1 MPRLIPK
8 SPKGPAFGKVLM
20 NNKVFSC
27 SALMVALAVS
37 ACGSPRFEGRP
48 DLTVFDN
55 KPLPEPVRQDLVI
68 PSRPYVIGPSD
79 QLTVEVF
86 GIDELS
92 KNVTVDLTGQIALPL
107 VGSLKVSGMTADE
120 LTTNLVGRFRTA
132 HVRNPQVTVNIVTA
146 ASQVI
151 TVDGSVTTP
160 GIYPLLGRMS
170 LMRAIARA
178 SGTSEFARENYVVV
192 FRNVANKR
200 YAALYDLRAIRQGMY
215 EDPEIFSN
223 DVIYV
228 GDDQARRVFRDV
240 VAAAPLLSAPLLY
253 IVSQ

>member
-1 MPRLIPK
+1 MHNR
-8 SPKGPAFGKVLM
+8 
-20 NNKVFSC
+20 VFSC
-27 SALMVALAVS
+27 GVLSVALAAS
-37 ACGSPRFEGRP
+37 ACSSPRFEGRP

-55 KPLPEPVRQDLVI
+55 KPLPEPVREDLVI

-79 QLTVEVF
+79 QLAIEVF

-120 LTTNLVGRFRTA
+120 LTADLNNRFRQA
-132 HVRNPQVTVNIVTA
+132 HVRDPKVTVNIVTA

-160 GIYPLLGRMS
+160 GVYPLVGRMS

-178 SGTSEFARENYVVV
+178 SGTTEFARENYVVV
-192 FRNVANKR
+192 FRNVEGKR
-200 YAALYDLRAIRQGMY
+200 YAALYDLRAIRQGLY

-223 DVIYV
+223 DVVYV
-228 GDDQARRVFRDV
+228 GDDQARRLFRDV
-240 VAAAPLLSAPLLY
+240 VQAAPLLSAPLIYL
-253 IVSQ
+253 VTQ

>member
-1 MPRLIPK
+1 MNK
-8 SPKGPAFGKVLM
+8 SVLY
-20 NNKVFSC
+20 C
-27 SALMVALAVS
+27 SVLTLALAIS
-37 ACGSPRFEGRP
+37 ACASPRFEGRP

-55 KPLPEPVRQDLVI
+55 RPLPEPVRQDLVI

-79 QLTVEVF
+79 QLSVDVF

-107 VGSLKVSGMTADE
+107 AGSIKASGLTVDE
-120 LTTNLVGRFRTA
+120 LTADLKNRYRIA
-132 HVRNPQVTVNIVTA
+132 HVRDPQVTVNIVTA

-160 GIYPLLGRMS
+160 GIYPLVGRMS

-178 SGTSEFARENYVVV
+178 SGTTEFARENYVVV
-192 FRNVANKR
+192 FRTVNRKR
-200 YAALYDLRAIRQGMY
+200 YVALYDLRAIRQGMY

-228 GDDQARRVFRDV
+228 GDDSARRLFRDLV
-240 VAAAPLLSAPLLY
+240 TAAPIISAPLLY
-253 IVSQ
+253 LVSQ

>member
-1 MPRLIPK
+1 MNRR
-8 SPKGPAFGKVLM
+8 AFSYGVL
-20 NNKVFSC
+20 VVT
-27 SALMVALAVS
+27 LVTS
-37 ACGSPRFEGRP
+37 ACSSPRFEGRA

-55 KPLPEPVRQDLVI
+55 KPLPEPVRKDLVI

-79 QLTVEVF
+79 QLAIEVF

-107 VGSLKVSGMTADE
+107 VGSLKVSGMTAEE
-120 LTTNLVGRFRTA
+120 LTADLVARFRKA
-132 HVRNPQVTVNIVTA
+132 YVRQPQVTVNIVTA

-178 SGTSEFARENYVVV
+178 SGTTEFARENYVVV
-192 FRNVANKR
+192 FRNVDSKR

-228 GDDQARRVFRDV
+228 GDDQARRVFRDLV
-240 VAAAPLLSAPLLY
+240 QAAPLITTPLIYL
-253 IVSQ
+253 ISQ

>member
-1 MPRLIPK
+1 MNK
-8 SPKGPAFGKVLM
+8 SVLY
-20 NNKVFSC
+20 C
-27 SALMVALAVS
+27 SVLTLALAIS
-37 ACGSPRFEGRP
+37 ACASPRFEGRP

-55 KPLPEPVRQDLVI
+55 RPLPEPVRQDLVI

-79 QLTVEVF
+79 QLSVDVF

-107 VGSLKVSGMTADE
+107 AGSIKASGLTVDE
-120 LTTNLVGRFRTA
+120 LTADLKNRYRIA
-132 HVRNPQVTVNIVTA
+132 HVRDPQVTVNIVTA

-160 GIYPLLGRMS
+160 GVYPLVGRMS

-178 SGTSEFARENYVVV
+178 SGTTEFARENYVVV
-192 FRNVANKR
+192 FRTVNRKR
-200 YAALYDLRAIRQGMY
+200 YVALYDLRAIRQGMY

-228 GDDQARRVFRDV
+228 GDDSARRLFRDLV
-240 VAAAPLLSAPLLY
+240 TAAPIISAPLLY
-253 IVSQ
+253 LVSQ

>member
-1 MPRLIPK
+1 
-8 SPKGPAFGKVLM
+8 M
-20 NNKVFSC
+20 NCKMFSC
-27 SALMVALAVS
+27 GVLVVALTAS
-37 ACGSPRFEGRP
+37 ACSSPRFEGRP

-55 KPLPEPVRQDLVI
+55 KPLPEPVRTDLVI

-79 QLTVEVF
+79 QLAIEVF

-92 KNVTVDLTGQIALPL
+92 KNVTVDLTGQVALPL
-107 VGSLKVSGMTADE
+107 VGSLKVSGMTAEE
-120 LTTNLVGRFRTA
+120 LTADLTARFRQA
-132 HVRNPQVTVNIVTA
+132 HVRKPQVTVNIVTA

-151 TVDGSVTTP
+151 TIDGSVTTP
-160 GIYPLLGRMS
+160 GIYPLVGRMS

-178 SGTSEFARENYVVV
+178 SGTTEFARENYVVV
-192 FRNVANKR
+192 FRNVDSKR

-228 GDDQARRVFRDV
+228 GDDQARRVFRDLV
-240 VAAAPLLSAPLLY
+240 TAAPLITTPLIYL
-253 IVSQ
+253 INR

>member
-1 MPRLIPK
+1 MNKRL
-8 SPKGPAFGKVLM
+8 
-20 NNKVFSC
+20 FSC
-27 SALMVALAVS
+27 SVVMVALTVS
-37 ACGSPRFEGRP
+37 ACASPRFEGRP

-79 QLTVEVF
+79 QLTIDVF

-120 LTTNLVGRFRTA
+120 LTADLVTRLRRA
-132 HVRNPQVTVNIVTA
+132 HVKNPQVTVNIVTA

-160 GIYPLLGRMS
+160 GIYPLVGRMS

-178 SGTSEFARENYVVV
+178 AGTTEFARENYVVV
-192 FRNVANKR
+192 FRNVEGKR

-228 GDDQARRVFRDV
+228 GDDSARRLFRDLIS
-240 VAAAPLLSAPLLY
+240 AAPLITTPLIYL
-253 IVSQ
+253 ITR

>member
-1 MPRLIPK
+1 MISR
-8 SPKGPAFGKVLM
+8 
-20 NNKVFSC
+20 VFSC
-27 SALMVALAVS
+27 SVLMVALAVS
-37 ACGSPRFEGRP
+37 ACASPRFEGRP

-55 KPLPEPVRQDLVI
+55 KALPEPVRQDLII

-79 QLTVEVF
+79 QLAVEVF
-86 GIDELS
+86 GIDELT

-107 VGSLKVSGMTADE
+107 VGALKVSGMTVDE
-120 LTTNLVGRFRTA
+120 LTADLAVRFRKA
-132 HVRNPQVTVNIVTA
+132 YVRNPQITVNIVTA

-160 GIYPLLGRMS
+160 GIYPLVGRMS

-192 FRNVANKR
+192 FRNVESKR
-200 YAALYDLRAIRQGMY
+200 YAALYDLRAIRQGVY

-223 DVIYV
+223 DIIYV
-228 GDDQARRVFRDV
+228 GDDPARRLFRDII
-240 VAAAPLLSAPLLY
+240 AAAPLLSAPLIYL
-253 IVSQ
+253 VTQ

>member
-1 MPRLIPK
+1 
-8 SPKGPAFGKVLM
+8 M
-20 NNKVFSC
+20 NHKVFSWGV
-27 SALMVALAVS
+27 LGVALAVT
-37 ACGSPRFEGRP
+37 ACSSPRFEGRP

-79 QLTVEVF
+79 QLAIEVF

-92 KNVTVDLTGQIALPL
+92 KSVTVDLTGQIALPL
-107 VGSLKVSGMTADE
+107 IGSLKVSGMTVDE
-120 LTTNLVGRFRTA
+120 LTADLVTRFRAA
-132 HVRNPQVTVNIVTA
+132 HVRQPQVTVNIVTA
-146 ASQVI
+146 ASQVV

-178 SGTSEFARENYVVV
+178 SGTTEFARENYVVV
-192 FRNVANKR
+192 FRNVDGKR
-200 YAALYDLRAIRQGMY
+200 YAALYDLRAIRQGMF

-228 GDDQARRVFRDV
+228 GDDQARRLFRDLV
-240 VAAAPLLSAPLLY
+240 TASPLITTPLIYL
-253 IVSQ
+253 INR

>member
-1 MPRLIPK
+1 MYNRVI
-8 SPKGPAFGKVLM
+8 
-20 NNKVFSC
+20 SC
-27 SALMVALAVS
+27 GVLMVALAVS
-37 ACGSPRFEGRP
+37 ACASQRFEGRP

-55 KPLPEPVRQDLVI
+55 KPLPEPVRQDLII

-79 QLTVEVF
+79 QLSIEVF

-107 VGSLKVSGMTADE
+107 VGSITASGMTAQE
-120 LTTNLVGRFRTA
+120 LTADLVTRFRKA
-132 HVRNPQVTVNIVTA
+132 YVRDPKVTVNIVTA

-151 TVDGSVTTP
+151 TVDGSVTSP

-192 FRNVANKR
+192 FRNVDNKR

-228 GDDQARRVFRDV
+228 GDSQARRLFRDV
-240 VAAAPLLSAPLLY
+240 IAAAPLISTPLIYL
-253 IVSQ
+253 VTR

>member
-1 MPRLIPK
+1 MFSFGVLI
-8 SPKGPAFGKVLM
+8 
-20 NNKVFSC
+20 
-27 SALMVALAVS
+27 VALTAS
-37 ACGSPRFEGRP
+37 SCASPRFEGRP

-79 QLTVEVF
+79 QLSIDVF

-120 LTTNLVGRFRTA
+120 LTADLVSRLRRA
-132 HVRNPQVTVNIVTA
+132 YVRKPQVTVNIVTA

-192 FRNVANKR
+192 FRNVNSKR
-200 YAALYDLRAIRQGMY
+200 YAALYDLRAIRQGIY

-228 GDDQARRVFRDV
+228 GDDPARRLFRDV
-240 VAAAPLLSAPLLY
+240 IAAAPLLSAPLIYL
-253 IVSQ
+253 VTQ

>member
-1 MPRLIPK
+1 MNHR
-8 SPKGPAFGKVLM
+8 AFSCVLM
-20 NNKVFSC
+20 A
-27 SALMVALAVS
+27 ALTVS
-37 ACGSPRFEGRP
+37 ACSSSRFEGRP

-68 PSRPYVIGPSD
+68 PSRPYVLGPSD
-79 QLTVEVF
+79 QLVIDVF

-92 KNVTVDLTGQIALPL
+92 KTVTVDLTGQIAMPL
-107 VGSLKVSGMTADE
+107 VGSLKVSGMTTDE
-120 LTTNLVGRFRTA
+120 LTAMLATRLRQA
-132 HVRNPQVTVNIVTA
+132 HVRDPKITVNIATA

-160 GIYPLLGRMS
+160 GIYPLVGRMS

-192 FRNVANKR
+192 FRNVEGKR
-200 YAALYDLRAIRQGMY
+200 YAALYDLRAIRQGIY

-223 DVIYV
+223 DVVYV
-228 GDDQARRVFRDV
+228 GDDQARRLFRDLV
-240 VAAAPLLSAPLLY
+240 TAAPLITTPLIFL
-253 IVSQ
+253 ITR

>member
-1 MPRLIPK
+1 MKNRLRLY
-8 SPKGPAFGKVLM
+8 G
-20 NNKVFSC
+20 
-27 SALMVALAVS
+27 ALTVALAIS
-37 ACGSPRFEGRP
+37 ACASPRFEGRP

-79 QLTVEVF
+79 QLMIDVF

-92 KNVTVDLTGQIALPL
+92 KNVTVDLTGQIAMPL
-107 VGSLKVSGMTADE
+107 VGAIKVSGMTADE
-120 LTTNLVGRFRTA
+120 LTLDLATRLRKA
-132 HVRNPQVTVNIVTA
+132 HVRDPKVTVNIVTA

-160 GIYPLLGRMS
+160 GIYPLVGRMS

-178 SGTSEFARENYVVV
+178 AGTTEFARENYVVV
-192 FRNVANKR
+192 FRNVDGKR

-228 GDDQARRVFRDV
+228 GDDQARRLFRDLV
-240 VAAAPLLSAPLLY
+240 TAAPLITTPLIYL
-253 IVSQ
+253 ITR

>member
-1 MPRLIPK
+1 MVNRVI
-8 SPKGPAFGKVLM
+8 SRSG
-20 NNKVFSC
+20 
-27 SALMVALAVS
+27 LMVALLLS
-37 ACGSPRFEGRP
+37 ACASPRFEGRP

-55 KPLPEPVRQDLVI
+55 KPLPEPVRKDLII

-79 QLTVEVF
+79 QLSIDVF

-107 VGSLKVSGMTADE
+107 IGSLKVSGMTTDE
-120 LTTNLVGRFRTA
+120 LTAELAVKFRSA

-192 FRNVANKR
+192 FRNVDGKR

-215 EDPEIFSN
+215 DDPEIFSN

-228 GDDQARRVFRDV
+228 GDSQARRLFRDII
-240 VAAAPLLSAPLLY
+240 AASPLISTPLIYL
-253 IVSQ
+253 ITR

>member
-1 MPRLIPK
+1 
-8 SPKGPAFGKVLM
+8 M
-20 NNKVFSC
+20 NNRLFSYGV
-27 SALMVALAVS
+27 LMVALAAS
-37 ACGSPRFEGRP
+37 ACSSSRFEGRP

-68 PSRPYVIGPSD
+68 PSRPYIIGPSD
-79 QLTVEVF
+79 QLTIDVF

-120 LTTNLVGRFRTA
+120 LTAEIVTRLRRSY
-132 HVRNPQVTVNIVTA
+132 VRNPQVTVNIVTA
-146 ASQVI
+146 ASQVF

-160 GIYPLLGRMS
+160 GIYPLVGRMS
-170 LMRAIARA
+170 LMRSIARA
-178 SGTSEFARENYVVV
+178 AGTTEFARENYVVV
-192 FRNVANKR
+192 FRNVEGKR
-200 YAALYDLRAIRQGMY
+200 YAALYDLRAIRNGMY

-228 GDDQARRVFRDV
+228 GDDQARRLFRDLV
-240 VAAAPLLSAPLLY
+240 TAAPLITTPLIYL
-253 IVSQ
+253 ISR

>member
-1 MPRLIPK
+1 
-8 SPKGPAFGKVLM
+8 M
-20 NNKVFSC
+20 NNRLFSC
-27 SALMVALAVS
+27 GVLMVALAAS
-37 ACGSPRFEGRP
+37 ACSSSRFEGRP

-79 QLTVEVF
+79 QLTIDVF

-107 VGSLKVSGMTADE
+107 VGALKVSGMTADE
-120 LTTNLVGRFRTA
+120 LTAEIVTRLRRSY
-132 HVRNPQVTVNIVTA
+132 VRNPQVTVNIVTA

-160 GIYPLLGRMS
+160 GIYPLVGRMS

-178 SGTSEFARENYVVV
+178 AGTTEFARENYVVV
-192 FRNVANKR
+192 FRNVEGKR
-200 YAALYDLRAIRQGMY
+200 YAALYDLRAIRNGMY

-228 GDDQARRVFRDV
+228 GDDQARRLFRDLV
-240 VAAAPLLSAPLLY
+240 TAAPLITTPLIYL
-253 IVSQ
+253 ISR

>member
-1 MPRLIPK
+1 
-8 SPKGPAFGKVLM
+8 M
-20 NNKVFSC
+20 NSRVFSRGVLI
-27 SALMVALAVS
+27 AALAVS
-37 ACGSPRFEGRP
+37 ACSSPRFEGRS

-107 VGSLKVSGMTADE
+107 VGSIKASGMTSDE
-120 LTTNLVGRFRTA
+120 LTAELAQRFRQA
-132 HVRNPQVTVNIVTA
+132 HVREPKVTVNIVTA

-151 TVDGSVTTP
+151 TIDGSVTTP
-160 GIYPLLGRMS
+160 GIYPLVGRMS

-178 SGTSEFARENYVVV
+178 SGTTEFARENYVVV
-192 FRNVANKR
+192 FRNVESKR
-200 YAALYDLRAIRQGMY
+200 YAALYDLRAIRQGIY

-228 GDDQARRVFRDV
+228 GDDQARRLFRDLV
-240 VAAAPLLSAPLLY
+240 TAAPLITTPLIYL
-253 IVSQ
+253 INR

>member
-1 MPRLIPK
+1 MLRLTPDRL
-8 SPKGPAFGKVLM
+8 KGRVFGKVSM
-20 NNKVFSC
+20 NKRLFSC
-27 SALMVALAVS
+27 SVVMVALTVS
-37 ACGSPRFEGRP
+37 ACASPRFEGRP

-79 QLTVEVF
+79 QLTIDVF

-92 KNVTVDLTGQIALPL
+92 ENVTVDLTGQIALPL

-120 LTTNLVGRFRTA
+120 LTTDLVARLRRA
-132 HVRNPQVTVNIVTA
+132 YVRNPQVTVNIVTA

-151 TVDGSVTTP
+151 TVDGSVATP
-160 GIYPLLGRMS
+160 GIYPLVGRMS

-178 SGTSEFARENYVVV
+178 AGTTEFARENYVVV
-192 FRNVANKR
+192 FRNVAGKR

-228 GDDQARRVFRDV
+228 GDDQARRLFRDLIS
-240 VAAAPLLSAPLLY
+240 AAPLITTPLIYL
-253 IVSQ
+253 ITR

>member
-1 MPRLIPK
+1 
-8 SPKGPAFGKVLM
+8 M
-20 NNKVFSC
+20 NNRLFSYGV
-27 SALMVALAVS
+27 LTVALAAS
-37 ACGSPRFEGRP
+37 ACSSSRFEGRP

-79 QLTVEVF
+79 QLTVDVF

-107 VGSLKVSGMTADE
+107 VGSIKASGMTADE
-120 LTTNLVGRFRTA
+120 LTAEIVTKLRRSY
-132 HVRNPQVTVNIVTA
+132 VRNPQVTVNIVTA
-146 ASQVI
+146 ASQVF

-160 GIYPLLGRMS
+160 GIYPLVGRMS

-192 FRNVANKR
+192 FRSVDGKR
-200 YAALYDLRAIRQGMY
+200 YAALYDLRAIRNGVY
-215 EDPEIFSN
+215 DDPEIFSS

-228 GDDQARRVFRDV
+228 GDNQARRLFRDLV
-240 VAAAPLLSAPLLY
+240 TAAPLITTPLIFL
-253 IVSQ
+253 ISR

>member
-1 MPRLIPK
+1 MNKSVFPRGL
-8 SPKGPAFGKVLM
+8 LT
-20 NNKVFSC
+20 
-27 SALMVALAVS
+27 VALTLS
-37 ACGSPRFEGRP
+37 ACASPRFEGRP

-55 KPLPEPVRQDLVI
+55 RPLPEPVRQDLVI

-79 QLTVEVF
+79 QLSVEVF

-107 VGSLKVSGMTADE
+107 VGSLKVSGMTANE
-120 LTTNLVGRFRTA
+120 LTADLTRRFRTA
-132 HVRNPQVTVNIVTA
+132 HVRDPQVTVNIVTA

-151 TVDGSVTTP
+151 TVDGSVATP

-178 SGTSEFARENYVVV
+178 SGTTEFARENYVVV
-192 FRNVANKR
+192 FRNVENKR

-228 GDDQARRVFRDV
+228 GDDQARRLFRDV

-253 IVSQ
+253 LVSQ